1 MPDTIV
7 VTGAFSYTGKY
18 VARLLLQ
25 GGYRVR
31 TLTSHPD
38 RESGL
43 GDQIEAFPY
52 SFGQPEKLV
61 ESLEG
66 AAALINTYWV
76 RFPRGETTFEG
87 AIRNSRVLIDAAKR
101 AGIRRIV
108 QVSIANPSLESPLAY
123 YRAKAEVERTVID
136 SGIPHS
142 ILRPTVIFGAEDIL
156 INNMA
161 WFVRSFP
168 VFAIP
173 GDGKYRLRPIYVED
187 LAALLV
193 RAAQRT
199 GNETLNAVGLET
211 LTFEEL
217 VRRIGSAMRASPRL
231 LHVPASLAYVATRM
245 LGWLVGDVILTWE
258 EYKGLMDG
266 LLAPGGPATGETQ
279 LTEWLEQ
286 NGSLLG
292 RKYSSELA
300 RHYRISALS
309 IGGDKDATDKGV
321 CGTQG

>member
-1 MPDTIV
+1 M

-18 VARLLLQ
+18 VARLLLE

-38 RESGL
+38 RASGL

-52 SFGQPEKLV
+52 SFEHPEKLV

-66 AAALINTYWV
+66 AATLINTYWV

-161 WFVRSFP
+161 WFVRSYP

-173 GDGKYRLRPIYVED
+173 GDGKYRVRPIYVED
-187 LAALLV
+187 MAGLLV

-231 LHVPASLAYVATRM
+231 LHVPASLAYAATRM

-309 IGGDKDATDKGV
+309 I
-321 CGTQG
+321 

>member
-1 MPDTIV
+1 MPDTIL

-18 VARLLLQ
+18 VARLLLE

-31 TLTSHPD
+31 TLTSHPH

-52 SFGQPEKLV
+52 SFEHPEKLV
-61 ESLEG
+61 QSLEG

-101 AGIRRIV
+101 AGIGRIV

-168 VFAIP
+168 VLVIP
-173 GDGKYRLRPIYVED
+173 GDGKYRVRPIYVED
-187 LAALLV
+187 LAGLLV

-217 VRRIGSAMRASPRL
+217 VRRIGRAMRASPRL
-231 LHVPASLAYVATRM
+231 VHVPASLAYAATRM
-245 LGWLVGDVILTWE
+245 LGWWVGDVILTWE

-309 IGGDKDATDKGV
+309 IGGDKDATGKGV
-321 CGTQG
+321 WGTQG